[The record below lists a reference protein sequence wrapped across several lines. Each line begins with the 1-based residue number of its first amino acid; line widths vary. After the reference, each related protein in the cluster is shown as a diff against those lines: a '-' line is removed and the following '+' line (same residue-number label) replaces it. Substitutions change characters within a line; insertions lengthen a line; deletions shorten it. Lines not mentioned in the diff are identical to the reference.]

1 MILPPVLRLRP
12 VAGVGS
18 RSSKKNGE
26 LMAGTTFAILKQL
39 HDRLDELF
47 LLHQEALF
55 EDDLGRALERLDAY
69 EVELRDHI
77 RLEEELLL
85 PVYRRAGLIPGGRDE
100 FYTGEHERL
109 GELLERCRSRLVE
122 VASSAVGRR
131 RGLIS
136 LFDLEATFKSLCDH
150 HHQREENLF
159 FPALDRVTDEA
170 ERQALLAR
178 CLGSVS
184 Q

>member
-1 MILPPVLRLRP
+1 MNG
-12 VAGVGS
+12 GV
-18 RSSKKNGE
+18 
-26 LMAGTTFAILKQL
+26 MAGATLGVLKQL

-47 LLHQEALF
+47 LRHQEALF
-55 EDDLGRALERLDAY
+55 DDDLAGALARLDVY
-69 EVELRDHI
+69 EEELRAHI

-85 PVYRRAGLIPGGRDE
+85 PVYRRAGVIPGGREE

-109 GELLERCRSRLVE
+109 TVLLGRCRSRLLE
-122 VASSAVGRR
+122 VAASPGGRR

-136 LFDLEATFKSLCDH
+136 LFDLEATFKSLSEH

-170 ERQALLAR
+170 ERQELLVR
-178 CLGSVS
+178 CLGRGS

>member
-1 MILPPVLRLRP
+1 M
-12 VAGVGS
+12 
-18 RSSKKNGE
+18 NGG
-26 LMAGTTFAILKQL
+26 LMAGTTLAVLKRL

-47 LLHQEALF
+47 LFHQEALF
-55 EDDLGRALERLDAY
+55 DDDLAGALARLDTY
-69 EVELRDHI
+69 EEELQAHI

-85 PVYRRAGLIPGGRDE
+85 PIYRRAGLIPGGREE
-100 FYTGEHERL
+100 FYTAEHERL
-109 GELLERCRSRLVE
+109 TALLARCRSRLLE
-122 VASSAVGRR
+122 VAASSVGRR

-136 LFDLEATFKSLCDH
+136 LFDLEATFKSLSEH

-170 ERQALLAR
+170 ERQELLVR
-178 CLGSVS
+178 CLGRES